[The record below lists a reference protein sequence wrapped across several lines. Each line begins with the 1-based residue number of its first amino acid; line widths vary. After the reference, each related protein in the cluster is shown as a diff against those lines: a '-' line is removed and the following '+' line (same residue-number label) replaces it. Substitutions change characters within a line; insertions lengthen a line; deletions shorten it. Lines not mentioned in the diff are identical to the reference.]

1 MFQTNKIKV
10 FPSYIE
16 VVFNSE
22 VVPNLAVNVKEAVQN
37 GLVSPLAIQPTY
49 GEEELSEGSI
59 NGHYIDDP
67 LDMLNAAKNM
77 ANSKVAADSVPLSS
91 NAPNP
96 KKE

>member
-1 MFQTNKIKV
+1 MFQTNYNKIVPPCIGVDCK
-10 FPSYIE
+10 
-16 VVFNSE
+16 SE
-22 VVPNLAVNVKEAVQN
+22 VIPNLAVNVKQAVQN

-91 NAPNP
+91 DAPKPN
-96 KKE
+96 KD